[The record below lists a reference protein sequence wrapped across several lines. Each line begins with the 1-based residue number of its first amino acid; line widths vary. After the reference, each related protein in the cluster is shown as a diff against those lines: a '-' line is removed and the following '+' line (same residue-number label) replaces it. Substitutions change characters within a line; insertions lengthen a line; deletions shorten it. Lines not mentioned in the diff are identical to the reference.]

1 MGDLINRSMR
11 VLGEYAAKRLFD
23 ARSRSGQRNVEIH
36 INERDLALAMATVA
50 QAAWNAAVE
59 AVQKT
64 REQTERELEE
74 EGI

>member
-11 VLGEYAAKRLFD
+11 VLGEHAAKRLFD
-23 ARSRSGQRNVEIH
+23 ARSRRGQRNVEIH